1 MLEIT
6 VHSNNRPSS
15 KRAIAFARHL
25 MESKKEMIEETK
37 KRSKTP
43 EFQEML
49 KKLRELNGK

>member
-6 VHSNNRPSS
+6 VHSNNKPSS

>member
-6 VHSNNRPSS
+6 VHNNNVPSS

-25 MESKKEMIEETK
+25 MESKKEMIEATK

-43 EFQEML
+43 EFQEIL
-49 KKLRELNGK
+49 KKLQELNEQ